1 MNSAADFLRVCF
13 DDLLKPLDKENREHK
28 ENRGQTTITRLL
40 PRGIMRHGMPERL
53 ARDRRGIG
61 SLQLMSSHE
70 YRIKNNHGLSLV
82 CPLLRVK

>member
-13 DDLLKPLDKENREHK
+13 DDLLKPLDK

>member
-1 MNSAADFLRVCF
+1 MNSAADFLRVCV
-13 DDLLKPLDKENREHK
+13 DDLLKPLDK